1 MPNLAEA
8 YKAGATTYE
17 LADRFGIFRD
27 RVSLILGQQSVPR
40 RMQSLTE
47 DQIHEVVALY
57 KSGLSIEKVAK
68 QIGCAK
74 GTIWK
79 ELRLAGV
86 SLRKRPGW

>member
-1 MPNLAEA
+1 MAALAES
-8 YKAGATTYE
+8 YKGGATTYE
-17 LADRFGIFRD
+17 LADQFGIYRD
-27 RVSLILGQQSVPR
+27 RVSLILEQQAVPR
-40 RMQSLTE
+40 RMQSLTV
-47 DQIHEVVALY
+47 DQIQDAVGLY
-57 KSGLSIEKVAK
+57 EKGLSIEKVAK